1 MPAPTAVLKVT
12 PDPSVQK
19 TVLDLLLQ
27 AAESGQQGSLIAAG
41 LDGQILDELRHLRG
55 LEISRLVQRD
65 LGFTVMISNTALG
78 HQISILKSQLE
89 TQKLTEEFALR
100 GCPTPLFTRLFR
112 MNKRNVI
119 ELRER
124 LGINLTTTT
133 LQPASTADKRAIED
147 AWIKLRPPGMSSWA
161 NPSADTIKQEQ
172 RSWQKLMRLFPHI
185 SLLTLYST
193 VARFERLGREEAPSI
208 QERQA

>member
-1 MPAPTAVLKVT
+1 MSTQTAVLRVQ
-12 PDPSVQK
+12 PDPTVQK

-27 AAESGQQGSLIAAG
+27 AAESGQHGSLIASG
-41 LDGQILDELRHLRG
+41 LDSQVLDALRHLRS

-65 LGFTVMISNTALG
+65 LGFTLTISNSTLS

-124 LGINLTTTT
+124 LGINLSTTT
-133 LQPASTADKRAIED
+133 LQPASNADKRAIED
-147 AWIKLRPPGMSSWA
+147 AWIKLRPPGSSWTH
-161 NPSADTIKQEQ
+161 PSTESIKLEQ
-172 RSWQKLMRLFPHI
+172 RSWQSIMRLFPHM

-193 VARFERLGREEAPSI
+193 VARFERLGSDDTPSI